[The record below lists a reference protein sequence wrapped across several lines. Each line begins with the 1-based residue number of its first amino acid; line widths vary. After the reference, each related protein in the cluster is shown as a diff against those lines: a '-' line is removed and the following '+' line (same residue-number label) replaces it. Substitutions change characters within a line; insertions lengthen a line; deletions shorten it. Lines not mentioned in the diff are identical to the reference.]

1 MKLKRSI
8 GPIGLMFT
16 AISGILGSAWL
27 FSPFYA
33 AQIAGPAAL
42 LSWIIGGLAM
52 MMIALTFAELICLF
66 PISGGNARF
75 IYFSHGVLS
84 SFLFSWIMW
93 LGYAAVAPAETMG
106 VLQYLASEFPS
117 LVVQKNHITVL
128 STPGYWVAALVL
140 LGMCI
145 INFLSIKWLS
155 RYNSIIVWVKMTVP
169 VIVAISLLMLSFNIH
184 NFTHFGGFAPYGFK
198 GVASA
203 LSVGGVIFAFAGYAP
218 AIVLAGE
225 AKNPQKVIPL
235 VLAGALIICFLLYF
249 LLEVCFIGAQA
260 PGSLTQGW
268 HSLHFAGDS
277 SPFVGMADQLGMHW
291 LRYLILVTAVITPL
305 GTAIIFIATSSRV
318 AYAMSQNGYF
328 PHALL
333 YLNKK
338 GVPIIAVLLNFVVG
352 MLLFFPSPGW
362 QGMVGFLVSAFV
374 LCYALGPISVLALRS
389 QIPDQHRPFR
399 LPWPKL
405 WSFVALSIA
414 NLIVYWTGWA
424 IYSEM
429 CIAILLGV
437 IVLIIMRYTRS
448 TKITLDFKNAIW
460 AIVYLAGMAV
470 FSYLGNYGGGKG
482 VLPINWDVLMIAV
495 FSLGILY
502 WSWLSR
508 LPVDR
513 AQVYIAS
520 IVEEG

>member
-1 MKLKRSI
+1 MQFRRSV

-27 FSPFYA
+27 FSPYYA
-33 AQIAGPAAL
+33 SQIAGPAAL

-52 MMIALTFAELICLF
+52 MIIALTFAELTCLF

-106 VLQYLASEFPS
+106 VLQYLASELPW
-117 LVVQKNHITVL
+117 LVMQKNGITVL
-128 STPGYWVAALVL
+128 STPGYGVAAVVL
-140 LGMCI
+140 LAMCI

-155 RYNSIIVWVKMTVP
+155 RYNAVVVWIKMIVP
-169 VIVAISLLMLSFNIH
+169 VIVAVSILSLSFNIH
-184 NFTHFGGFAPYGFK
+184 NFTQFGGFMPYGFK

-249 LLEVCFIGAQA
+249 LLEVCFIGAQSPA
-260 PGSLTQGW
+260 SLSQGW
-268 HSLHFAGDS
+268 HELHFAGDS
-277 SPFVGMADQLGMHW
+277 SPFIGIANQLGLHW
-291 LRYLILVTAVITPL
+291 LRYLVLATAIVTPL

-328 PHALL
+328 PHAMLH
-333 YLNKK
+333 LNKT
-338 GVPIIAVLLNFVVG
+338 GVPVIAVLLNFVVG
-352 MLLFFPSPGW
+352 MILFFPSPGW

-374 LCYALGPISVLALRS
+374 LCYALGPISLLALRS
-389 QIPDQHRPFR
+389 QLPDTERPFR
-399 LPWPKL
+399 LPFPKF
-405 WSFVALSIA
+405 WSFAALTIA

-429 CIAILLGV
+429 YIAILLGMA
-437 IVLIIMRYTRS
+437 VLVVMRVS
-448 TKITLDFKNAIW
+448 NPAAITLDFKHAIW
-460 AIVYLAGMAV
+460 AIAYLSGMAL
-470 FSYLGNYGGGKG
+470 FSYLGNYGGGKAI
-482 VLPINWDVLMIAV
+482 LPLNWDVLIIAV
-495 FSLGILY
+495 FSLLILCWA
-502 WSWLSR
+502 WSSR
-508 LPVDR
+508 LPVER
-513 AQVYIAS
+513 AKIYIDS
-520 IVEEG
+520 IT